1 MRVLVLILLVLGVA
15 LWIVG
20 RYRLDPPRRAE
31 LGRRVRIAVVGG
43 VLATIAYDL
52 ARFGLVSLAQWLLQP
67 WSAIPLFGELFIGPR
82 HSTAA

>member
-67 WSAIPLFGELFIGPR
+67 WAAIPLFGELFIGPR